1 VSATKVEESAP
12 PPKRRFSAR
21 RLLLKSGF
29 SAAVFLL
36 CIVVAE
42 VTLHTMGYGNLEVY
56 DPDPRLYWRLR
67 PNQNCF
73 TKVNHHPVRI
83 NSLGTRG
90 QEFQPSKPAQT
101 IRILSLGDSRTFGWG
116 LTEDETYSAQVGQM
130 LQEQVGA
137 GRKVEIINAGVNGWS
152 YDQMFVYFRDV
163 GLGYNPDV
171 VIVGEA
177 NGWTQFSEK
186 SSPDFV
192 KKFMLRVR
200 LKNILR
206 RSAIYHYAIEL
217 KLKNFYERHRAKF
230 IPVDPSRDPYF
241 KEQQRKD
248 PQEIFYETI
257 VELCSTAASN
267 HVQPVVL
274 FLPVVQDL
282 TATNAA
288 PILRIKQTVAQK
300 LNIPLVNPTAELQK
314 GGESLYLEGDPVHFN
329 AQGSRIVA
337 KTLFNAVTNLPL
349 VMNLGAF

>member
-1 VSATKVEESAP
+1 MTVTKIEEPAP
-12 PPKRRFSAR
+12 APKRRFSAK
-21 RLLLKSGF
+21 RLFLKLGF

-42 VTLHTMGYGNLEVY
+42 VTLHVMGYGDLEVY
-56 DPDPRLYWRLR
+56 DPDPHLYWRLR

-73 TKVNHHPVRI
+73 TKVNHQPVRI

-90 QEFQPSKPAQT
+90 PEFQPSKPTQT

-116 LTEDETYSAQVGQM
+116 LAEDQTYSARLGQM
-130 LQEQVGA
+130 LQEKVGTA
-137 GRKVEIINAGVNGWS
+137 RKVEIINAGVNGWS

-163 GLGYNPDV
+163 GLGYHPDI

-200 LKNILR
+200 LKNVLR

-217 KLKNFYERHRAKF
+217 KLKNFYERHRARF
-230 IPVDPSRDPYF
+230 IPVDPNQDPYF

-248 PQEIFYETI
+248 PQEIFHVAIE
-257 VELCSTAASN
+257 ELCSTAVSN
-267 HVQPVVL
+267 RVEPVVL
-274 FLPVVQDL
+274 FLPGLQEL
-282 TATNAA
+282 TATNPASL
-288 PILRIKQTVAQK
+288 LRVKQTVAEK
-300 LNIPLVNPTAELQK
+300 LNIPLVDPTANLRK

-329 AQGSRIVA
+329 AEGSRIVA
-337 KTLFNAVTNLPL
+337 EALFKAVTNLPL
-349 VMNLGAF
+349 VTN